1 MTHKP
6 KKDEVTGVYT
16 TGHEWDG
23 ITELDNPMPRWWL
36 YILYACIG
44 IAIMGWIWYPSWP
57 VWKDGEMTYLKG
69 VSGYSTRAA
78 VTRELGD
85 IAAERSVY
93 LNEIRDM
100 DLYDIQKN
108 PDLLRI
114 SLAGGAAA
122 FGDSCAPCHGSGAQG
137 FVGFPNLNDDAWLWG
152 GTLSDIAQTI
162 RHGVRWEA
170 DPETRMGVMQ
180 GYLSDGI
187 LSRSEVTDVV
197 QYVLN
202 FSGRAENQ
210 EAVAR
215 GSETFAN
222 ICSACHME
230 DGTGNTMFGAPD
242 LTDPI
247 WLYGGDPETIFR
259 SVAYGRAGVMPA
271 WAGRLDEATIKQLAL
286 FVSSLGGGT
295 DPVDQ

>member
-1 MTHKP
+1 MTEKP
-6 KKDEVTGVYT
+6 KKDEITGVYT

-36 YILYACIG
+36 YIFYACIG
-44 IAIMGWIWYPSWP
+44 IAFIGWIWYPSWP
-57 VWKDGEMTYLKG
+57 IWVGEWTYTKG
-69 VSGYSTRAA
+69 VAGFSQRVN
-78 VTRELGD
+78 VTRELED
-85 IAAERSVY
+85 ITAERSVY
-93 LNEIRDM
+93 LDRIRDM
-100 DLYDIQKN
+100 DLLEIKKD

-122 FGDSCAPCHGSGAQG
+122 FGDNCAPCHGSGAQG

-152 GTLSDIAQTI
+152 GTLHDIAQTI
-162 RHGVRWEA
+162 RHGIRWEA

-187 LSRSEVTDVV
+187 LSRSEVLDVV
-197 QYVLN
+197 QYVLD
-202 FSGRAENQ
+202 FSGRAEDR
-210 EAVAR
+210 EAVQR
-215 GSETFAN
+215 GSTVFAE

-230 DGTGNTMFGAPD
+230 DGTGSPIFGAPD

-247 WLYGGDPETIFR
+247 WLYGGEPETIFQ

-271 WAGRLDEATIKQLAL
+271 WSGRLDEATIKQLAL
-286 FVSSLGGGT
+286 FVGSLGGGI
-295 DPVDQ
+295 DSVDQ